1 MNLAQVVKGPSCGC
15 QNKIDEEQ
23 KLVDIFVGFR
33 NSDNKVEISVD
44 NMTQLIRRLAN

>member
-1 MNLAQVVKGPSCGC
+1 MNLAQVIKGPSCRR

-33 NSDNKVEISVD
+33 NSDHKVEISIN
-44 NMTQLIRRLAN
+44 NMTELIRRLAN